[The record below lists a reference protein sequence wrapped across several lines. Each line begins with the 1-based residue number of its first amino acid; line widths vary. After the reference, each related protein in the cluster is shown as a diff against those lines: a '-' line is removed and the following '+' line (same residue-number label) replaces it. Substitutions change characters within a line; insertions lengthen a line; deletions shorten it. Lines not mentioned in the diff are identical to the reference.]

1 MLRNAISNHFS
12 LSYAFLT
19 KKSISLKNQHISEW
33 PKKGR
38 IFNKKVLNNYNLRT
52 IFTIVHNF
60 SIEIMK
66 MFGISWKSCT
76 ITCHCSPGSDRKQFT
91 FLILGHQIFQ
101 DRGIIDKCVQ
111 CSGIKMDPINLDLHM
126 YSTNIFSIFGLSI
139 NDVTHLRGRGICQ
152 KVTLLHKPIQ

>member
-19 KKSISLKNQHISEW
+19 KKSIFLKNQHISEW
-33 PKKGR
+33 PKKEEYFIR
-38 IFNKKVLNNYNLRT
+38 KYLIIKYNLRT

-126 YSTNIFSIFGLSI
+126 YSTNIFSIWGRSI
-139 NDVTHLRGRGICQ
+139 NDVTHLGRSA
-152 KVTLLHKPIQ
+152 KK

>member
-19 KKSISLKNQHISEW
+19 KKINLSEKLAYFW
-33 PKKGR
+33 VAKKGR
-38 IFNKKVLNNYNLRT
+38 IFYKKVLNNYNLLT

-126 YSTNIFSIFGLSI
+126 YSTNIFSIWGLSI
-139 NDVTHLRGRGICQ
+139 NDVTHLRGWEDLP
-152 KVTLLHKPIQ
+152 KSDVTP

>member
-19 KKSISLKNQHISEW
+19 KKSIFLKNQHISEW
-33 PKKGR
+33 PKKRKNIQLGS
-38 IFNKKVLNNYNLRT
+38 INNYNLHT

-126 YSTNIFSIFGLSI
+126 YSTNIFSIWGLFKFI
-139 NDVTHLRGRGICQ
+139 NDVTHLGGSA
-152 KVTLLHKPIQ
+152 KK

>member
-1 MLRNAISNHFS
+1 
-12 LSYAFLT
+12 
-19 KKSISLKNQHISEW
+19 
-33 PKKGR
+33 
-38 IFNKKVLNNYNLRT
+38 
-52 IFTIVHNF
+52 
-60 SIEIMK
+60 MK

-126 YSTNIFSIFGLSI
+126 YSTNIFSIWGLSI
-139 NDVTHLRGRGICQ
+139 NDDTHLGGGWSAKRRHYSISLFSKMGDIGEEGV
-152 KVTLLHKPIQ
+152 KNLKKWVTSFMDSSLKATIWWWKLKCIGGTLIFQ